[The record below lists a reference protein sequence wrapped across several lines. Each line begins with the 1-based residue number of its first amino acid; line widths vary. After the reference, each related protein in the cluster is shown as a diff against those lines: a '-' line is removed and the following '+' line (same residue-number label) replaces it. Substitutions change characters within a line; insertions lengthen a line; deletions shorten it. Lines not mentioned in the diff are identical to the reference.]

1 MKFSTTAV
9 LASFLCSD
17 GVRAFAPPSKLHT
30 RTISTRSQLSMALD
44 MPPASSTSTS
54 IQVESSSSDL
64 PIIQS
69 RGGAPVD
76 GDRIEKVTFSAD
88 GTQLLG
94 VDTDGIRIKL
104 EALPNDPDLLTQLTA
119 HKVDVTVLPS
129 NEAAGGLGELAQS
142 LILPAALFAGLFFLS
157 RRAGGGIS
165 GPMGGPGNPLGMG
178 KSKAQ
183 IQMIPDTGVTF
194 EDVAGCDGAKLELA
208 EVVDFLK
215 QPEVY
220 SKNGCRIPR
229 GVILDGPPG
238 TGTFDCLMTFFVF
251 VTLEQIVDFCLSIT
265 TSLRNIVLCLT
276 QRTRS
281 TQVRHSLPKP

>member
-1 MKFSTTAV
+1 MKFSTIAV
-9 LASFLCSD
+9 LGAFLSD
-17 GVRAFAPPSKLHT
+17 AGVSAFAPPQNNVGARP
-30 RTISTRSQLSMALD
+30 RTHLFDAD
-44 MPPASSTSTS
+44 MPPAAA
-54 IQVESSSSDL
+54 ESSIEM
-64 PIIQS
+64 PVIQS

-76 GDRIEKVTFSAD
+76 VRYSDFLKLVNGDKIEKVTFSAD

-94 VDTDGIRIKL
+94 VDTDGTRIKL
-104 EALPNDPDLLTQLTA
+104 EALPNDPDLLTQLTS

-129 NEAAGGLGELAQS
+129 NEAAGGLGDLAQS

-157 RRAGGGIS
+157 RRAGGG
-165 GPMGGPGNPLGMG
+165 GMGGMGGPGNPMGMG
-178 KSKAQ
+178 KAKAE

-238 TGTFDCLMTFFVF
+238 TGKWVL
-251 VTLEQIVDFCLSIT
+251 LLGGRCLSYDCIF
-265 TSLRNIVLCLT
+265 VLY
-276 QRTRS
+276 
-281 TQVRHSLPKP
+281 

>member
-1 MKFSTTAV
+1 MKFATLAV
-9 LASFLCSD
+9 IASLCNNVGEVS
-17 GVRAFAPPSKLHT
+17 AFAPPS
-30 RTISTRSQLSMALD
+30 STQYARQTHLSMAVD
-44 MPPASSTSTS
+44 MPEEPTS
-54 IQVESSSSDL
+54 VVAPSSDM
-64 PIIQS
+64 PVIQS

-76 GDRIEKVTFSAD
+76 VRYSDFLKLVNGDRIEKVTFSAD

-94 VDTDGIRIKL
+94 VDTDGTRIKL
-104 EALPNDPDLLTQLTA
+104 EALPNDPDLLTQLTN

-129 NEAAGGLGELAQS
+129 NEAAGGLGDLAQS

-157 RRAGGGIS
+157 RRAGGGM
-165 GPMGGPGNPLGMG
+165 GPMGGPGNPMGMG
-178 KSKAQ
+178 KSKAE
-183 IQMIPDTGVTF
+183 IQMIPDTGVNF

-238 TGTFDCLMTFFVF
+238 TGEYTDYCDYNCWI
-251 VTLEQIVDFCLSIT
+251 QIIAFSYSVPNNLFLVYQS
-265 TSLRNIVLCLT
+265 SFR
-276 QRTRS
+276 
-281 TQVRHSLPKP
+281 

>member
-1 MKFSTTAV
+1 MAV
-9 LASFLCSD
+9 
-17 GVRAFAPPSKLHT
+17 
-30 RTISTRSQLSMALD
+30 D
-44 MPPASSTSTS
+44 MPPSENAAPD
-54 IQVESSSSDL
+54 V
-64 PIIQS
+64 PVIQS

-76 GDRIEKVTFSAD
+76 VRYSDFLKLVNNDRIEKVTFSAD

-94 VDTDGIRIKL
+94 VDTDGTRIKL
-104 EALPNDPDLLTQLTA
+104 EALPNDPDLLTQLTS

-129 NEAAGGLGELAQS
+129 NEAAGGLGDLAQS
-142 LILPAALFAGLFFLS
+142 LLLPAALFAGLFFLS
-157 RRAGGGIS
+157 RRSGGAGMGG
-165 GPMGGPGNPLGMG
+165 MGGPGNPLGMG

-238 TGTFDCLMTFFVF
+238 TGEFLCWGVVLCSFHYFVF
-251 VTLEQIVDFCLSIT
+251 FA
-265 TSLRNIVLCLT
+265 
-276 QRTRS
+276 
-281 TQVRHSLPKP
+281 